1 MFLWVDEIR
10 NFRDQ
15 IPLASLHTP
24 CISSSCNF
32 PASSSNFSHSL
43 PLVSCST
50 VVLPLNPCYH
60 PQTLLTQCCNLIY
73 PTDVYPSSPCIT
85 LPSLHHPPLPASPS
99 LPCITLSSL
108 YHPLLPAS
116 PSLPCHLYDN
126 TSKRGIQWGAAFSKG
141 WEPAQAW
148 LCMCLVHVSSLWQVM
163 SLCPKSEMQH
173 SLVTGSPYAAIFC
186 CYVYSLPML

>member
-85 LPSLHHPPLPASPS
+85 LPSLHHPPLPASLS

-108 YHPLLPAS
+108 HHPLFPV
-116 PSLPCHLYDN
+116 
-126 TSKRGIQWGAAFSKG
+126 I
-141 WEPAQAW
+141 
-148 LCMCLVHVSSLWQVM
+148 CMTTQVKEEYNRE
-163 SLCPKSEMQH
+163 LH
-173 SLVTGSPYAAIFC
+173 SLRGASQPRHGCACV
-186 CYVYSLPML
+186 